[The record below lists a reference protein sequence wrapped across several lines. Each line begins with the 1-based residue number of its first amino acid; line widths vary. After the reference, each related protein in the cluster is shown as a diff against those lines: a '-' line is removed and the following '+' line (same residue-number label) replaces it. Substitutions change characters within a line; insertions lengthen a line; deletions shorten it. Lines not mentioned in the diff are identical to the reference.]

1 MEYGGRMM
9 IEARIKGVNGIF
21 SKETQFT
28 HHRGNGILWRWNG
41 AYLAKVVWR
50 SREFSSGCL
59 VDDIPSGSVKIAT
72 EYGHL

>member
-28 HHRGNGILWRWNG
+28 HHRGNGIL
-41 AYLAKVVWR
+41 
-50 SREFSSGCL
+50 
-59 VDDIPSGSVKIAT
+59 T
-72 EYGHL
+72 EPRPFNHRTKHFAILWG